1 MSSLVCGQQLG
12 PGTGSQVLLL
22 SLCYCIFS
30 SRSPL
35 EVSVVSSLE
44 MQSGAVWLGAV
55 VVQLGIEVSA
65 LTYSRLEGTFAGKVV
80 VGGSA
85 LQQHCLMIVHHQGP
99 SSGQGTVSL
108 FSICKLLITEDSA
121 PQAGPGYTNRQY
133 ES

>member
-1 MSSLVCGQQLG
+1 M
-12 PGTGSQVLLL
+12 LLL

-30 SRSPL
+30 SPSPLKASVASPL
-35 EVSVVSSLE
+35 E
-44 MQSGAVWLGAV
+44 MRAGAAWLGAV

-65 LTYSRLEGTFAGKVV
+65 LTYSRLEGAFAGEVA

-85 LQQHCLMIVHHQGP
+85 LQQHCLMITHYKGP
-99 SSGQGTVSL
+99 SSGRGTVSL

-121 PQAGPGYTNRQY
+121 PRAGPGYRNRQY